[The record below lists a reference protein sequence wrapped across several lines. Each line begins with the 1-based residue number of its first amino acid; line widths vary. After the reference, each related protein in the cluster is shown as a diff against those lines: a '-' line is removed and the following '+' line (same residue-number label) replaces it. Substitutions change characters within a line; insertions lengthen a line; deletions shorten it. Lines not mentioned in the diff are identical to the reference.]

1 MPQRCSLCCAC
12 SAEKTNSASHPR
24 RTQFN
29 SQIKCLLS
37 FCLIRSRYGLYRRS
51 QSGANKTAV
60 TVQLQEQV
68 VLEFMKEG
76 AAAKYFD
83 SIPSGLSF
91 LRGAVGNFP
100 SHLAQLVQAANYVR
114 LTQKCVRGSL
124 RQAQHVDASAIPLV
138 EPDTGTQLTLADLVP
153 KDRPLVIMSSSYS

>member
-1 MPQRCSLCCAC
+1 M
-12 SAEKTNSASHPR
+12 
-24 RTQFN
+24 
-29 SQIKCLLS
+29 LS

-124 RQAQHVDASAIPLV
+124 RTGHEFDGTAIALA
-138 EPDTGTQLTLADLVP
+138 EPKSGRTCTLADFIP
-153 KDRPLVIMSSSYS
+153 QQPRPLVILSSSYS